1 MDNEDNIEAIV
12 KTPLLKEKQARP
24 PQSEKQREA
33 FRKARE
39 KLIENHKK
47 KKEEKIMAAKRDL
60 LEKEG
65 YVKKEDKPKLVN
77 EPLEENIQFEIND
90 SSDESAVEP
99 KPKKVKEVKVKEVK
113 VKEVKQKEVKEV
125 KEVKQKEVIKEK
137 PKPKPKPKQ
146 VVKEVS
152 ESESDLSDTNSDSSE
167 EIVIIKRTKK
177 NKKSQPK
184 IRRSKSYDDEN
195 DYEESV
201 ASLPNYNNYF
211 L

>member
-1 MDNEDNIEAIV
+1 MDNQDNIEPIV
-12 KTPLLKEKQARP
+12 KTPLLKEKKPRA
-24 PQSEKQREA
+24 PQSEKQKDA

-77 EPLEENIQFEIND
+77 EPIVENIQFEIND

-113 VKEVKQKEVKEV
+113 VKEI
-125 KEVKQKEVIKEK
+125 KEVKQKEVIKE
-137 PKPKPKPKQ
+137 KPKPKPKQ

-152 ESESDLSDTNSDSSE
+152 ESESDLSDTNSESSE

-184 IRRSKSYDDEN
+184 IRRTKSYDDEN

-211 L
+211 V

>member
-1 MDNEDNIEAIV
+1 MDNQDNTETIV
-12 KTPLLKEKQARP
+12 QTPLLKEKKPRA
-24 PQSEKQREA
+24 PQSEKQKEA

-39 KLIENHKK
+39 KLVENHKK

-77 EPLEENIQFEIND
+77 KPLEDNIQFEIND
-90 SSDESAVEP
+90 STDESTVET
-99 KPKKVKEVKVKEVK
+99 KPKK
-113 VKEVKQKEVKEV
+113 VKEVKQKEVKQNEI
-125 KEVKQKEVIKEK
+125 KEVKEVIKEK
-137 PKPKPKPKQ
+137 PKPKPKQ
-146 VVKEVS
+146 IVKEIS
-152 ESESDLSDTNSDSSE
+152 ESETDESETNSDSSE

-184 IRRSKSYDDEN
+184 IRRTKSYDDEN